1 MRAGGD
7 DRMGGSR
14 AHRCCGGW
22 GRVAVAHMH
31 TCAHRWRYE
40 ARDWSVGEAK
50 LTEAVGSGSEE
61 SVRRAAMPGGSGW
74 DARARV
80 RHVIV
85 KGVGRVPCRRP
96 LCGP

>member
-1 MRAGGD
+1 M
-7 DRMGGSR
+7 SLP
-14 AHRCCGGW
+14 HIC
-22 GRVAVAHMH
+22 
-31 TCAHRWRYE
+31 TCVHRWRYE
-40 ARDWSVGEAK
+40 ARNWSFGEAK
-50 LTEAVGSGSEE
+50 LTARRSARATR
-61 SVRRAAMPGGSGW
+61 VRVARLGGSGW